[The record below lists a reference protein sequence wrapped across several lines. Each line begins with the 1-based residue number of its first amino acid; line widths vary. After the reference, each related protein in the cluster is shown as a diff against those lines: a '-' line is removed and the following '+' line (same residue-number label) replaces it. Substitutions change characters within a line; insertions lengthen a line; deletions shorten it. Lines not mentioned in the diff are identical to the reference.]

1 MSAEQ
6 YPSSAKTVCIT
17 DHSGRT
23 LKYDHSG
30 RSLWAFTFKRP
41 IGVRKLSVLSDLE
54 AGGEAIL
61 VSLNLPPAVSNHLMY
76 MGFVPDARVR
86 MLRRAPAGDPTV
98 YAIDGMVVALRHET
112 AKSIQVK
119 PVAQDAIHAV
129 EKTRMQLV
137 NARSKP
143 EQKEIL
149 VAEQVE
155 AQEAVGADVGAHV
168 GARG

>member
-1 MSAEQ
+1 MSAKQ
-6 YPSSAKTVCIT
+6 YTPSAKTVCIT

-119 PVAQDAIHAV
+119 PVTQDGMHPL
-129 EKTRMQLV
+129 EKPKMQLIDS
-137 NARSKP
+137 RSKP
-143 EQKEIL
+143 QAEEIRD
-149 VAEQVE
+149 E
-155 AQEAVGADVGAHV
+155 AQQAVGAHSGAI
-168 GARG
+168 G